1 MWIMGLEHYLA
12 RILAA
17 AIVAAAFCL
26 APTLAVAHAGHQH
39 PAAHAAMGD
48 VAPKAHHT
56 AAALDRLPTTALIAL
71 TEVRAATGPQ
81 TGARAPHACIGQSC
95 CFGMACCGLALAPEQ
110 PAIAPPILSSSL
122 SISDP
127 PGGPNFNP
135 DGLRKPPKSF
145 A

>member
-1 MWIMGLEHYLA
+1 MGHEHHLA

-17 AIVAAAFCL
+17 AIVAVTFCL

-39 PAAHAAMGD
+39 PAAHAH
-48 VAPKAHHT
+48 VATVDAAPAAHRT
-56 AAALDRLPTTALIAL
+56 AATPDRQPAAALIAVA
-71 TEVRAATGPQ
+71 EVRAATGPQ
-81 TGARAPHACIGQSC
+81 TGASAPHACIGQSC

>member
-1 MWIMGLEHYLA
+1 MGLEHHLG
-12 RILAA
+12 RLLAA
-17 AIVAAAFCL
+17 AIVAVAFCL

-39 PAAHAAMGD
+39 PAAHAHAATVD
-48 VAPKAHHT
+48 AAPAVHNTEAPLDGRPT
-56 AAALDRLPTTALIAL
+56 AAL
-71 TEVRAATGPQ
+71 TGAAEVRATTTGPQ
-81 TGARAPHACIGQSC
+81 AGAPAPQCCSAQSC

-127 PGGPNFNP
+127 SGGPNFNP